1 MARTSSAPR
10 LATLDPR
17 EVGDGVARRALDHAV
32 HLLITIDPR
41 ATWQADPPYLLAH
54 TARLLTAYAQRG
66 LAATDW
72 QDHGCASDAVLDVCS
87 ALYTRAGDERSQ
99 LGAGVLDTTAE
110 DPEDPIAI
118 VLLAAHARIRI
129 DQRQAVPVRE
139 LAALASVSADY
150 VRQLSKAGELALS
163 GRGGTLT
170 ATAAV
175 ARRWL
180 TSRGLEV

>member
-17 EVGDGVARRALDHAV
+17 EVGDGVARRALDHAAHV
-32 HLLITIDPR
+32 LLTIDPR

-87 ALYTRAGDERSQ
+87 ALYTRAGDE
-99 LGAGVLDTTAE
+99 LGAGALDTTAE

-150 VRQLSKAGELALS
+150 VRQLGKAGEIALS

-180 TSRGLEV
+180 ISRGMEI